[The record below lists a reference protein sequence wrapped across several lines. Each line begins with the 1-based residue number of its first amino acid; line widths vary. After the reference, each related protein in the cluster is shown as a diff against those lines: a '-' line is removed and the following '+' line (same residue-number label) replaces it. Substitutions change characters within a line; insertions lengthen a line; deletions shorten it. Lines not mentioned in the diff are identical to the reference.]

1 MSSTMSVAVSRLLLL
16 LQNAGSLYT
25 TSGVELR
32 TTTTTLRDRLR
43 TPSSAAGP

>member
-32 TTTTTLRDRLR
+32 TTTTLRDRLR